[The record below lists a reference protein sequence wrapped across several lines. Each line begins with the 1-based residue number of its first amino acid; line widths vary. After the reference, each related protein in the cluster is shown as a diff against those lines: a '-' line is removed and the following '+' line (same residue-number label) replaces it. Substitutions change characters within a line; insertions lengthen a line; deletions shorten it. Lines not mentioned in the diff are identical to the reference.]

1 MCNQIILLVGNAK
14 GDKKE
19 AIVEADRHH
28 SIFHRSKLVLYTRTT
43 LRSSNDT

>member
-1 MCNQIILLVGNAK
+1 MCNQIILLVGN
-14 GDKKE
+14 GGKKE